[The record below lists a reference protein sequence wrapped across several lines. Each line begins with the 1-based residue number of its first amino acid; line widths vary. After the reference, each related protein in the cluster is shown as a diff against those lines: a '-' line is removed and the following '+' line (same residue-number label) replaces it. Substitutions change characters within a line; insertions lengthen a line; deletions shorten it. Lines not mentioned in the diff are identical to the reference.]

1 MQWKAFGWLMLHW
14 DLCYVCT
21 CVLISSITTG
31 PTVDI
36 CVLSRLLIIFSR
48 SSISIL
54 FFSSLPVYPLLC
66 LFASLPAAAVAAV
79 SHSVGL
85 SAIWPTLRSVRVTLL
100 LVYAFSGYLLSGNNC
115 FTCLIGSAIYSICL
129 HFLIGFL
136 GCVWF
141 LILGY
146 QTIHS
151 SFLVYLS
158 WQRGP

>member
-1 MQWKAFGWLMLHW
+1 MENDILIFQQNTK
-14 DLCYVCT
+14 
-21 CVLISSITTG
+21 VLIKGVNIHLYIGTIQAT
-31 PTVDI
+31 
-36 CVLSRLLIIFSR
+36 LLLIIFSR
-48 SSISIL
+48 SSIFLL
-54 FFSSLPVYPLLC
+54 FFSSLPICPFLSVF
-66 LFASLPAAAVAAV
+66 FASLPAAAAAAV

-129 HFLIGFL
+129 CSLIGFL
-136 GCVWF
+136 GRVWF

-146 QTIHS
+146 QTIHAP
-151 SFLVYLS
+151 FLVYLS